1 MSSSIA
7 FRPAVGTTL
16 ILLVPLTLTLL
27 NQHTP
32 VGVGWHWSP
41 MDFVVMGVLL
51 FGAGLSYEFIARK
64 LGSKT
69 HKVALGVIILGVVLA
84 IWSELAVGAISQVV
98 TAITA

>member
-1 MSSSIA
+1 
-7 FRPAVGTTL
+7 
-16 ILLVPLTLTLL
+16 
-27 NQHTP
+27 
-32 VGVGWHWSP
+32 

-51 FGAGLSYEFIARK
+51 FGSGLSYKFIARK

>member
-1 MSSSIA
+1 
-7 FRPAVGTTL
+7 
-16 ILLVPLTLTLL
+16 
-27 NQHTP
+27 
-32 VGVGWHWSP
+32 

-51 FGAGLSYEFIARK
+51 FGAGLSYEFIAHK